1 MSIRTRIDI
10 NCDLGEGIGNEA
22 DLMPFISSCNLACGG
37 HAGDEVTIDNVV
49 KLAKHNAVGVGAHPS
64 FPDRA
69 NFGRGELKIPFYQ
82 LESSLKEQIDRVNKA
97 CQIHNIEMH
106 HIKAHGALY
115 NLCASGAIYA
125 EFFIDFIARF
135 YPDIPVYVPF
145 NSILS
150 QRAQGKIKLLF
161 EAFADRNYEAD
172 GSLVSR
178 TKPHALIKDEKTLVK
193 HVLRMVENNEIHTVS
208 GTVLSAKI
216 DTICVHGDT
225 PKAVNLV
232 CNLKQQL
239 EKNNLKIETVFCK

>member
-1 MSIRTRIDI
+1 MSIRTTIDV

-37 HAGDEVTIDNVV
+37 HAGDEATIDKVV
-49 KLAKHNAVGVGAHPS
+49 KLAKCNAVGVGAHPS

-69 NFGRGELKIPFYQ
+69 NFGRVELKIPFYQ
-82 LESSLKEQIDRVNKA
+82 LESSLKEQIDRVKKA
-97 CQIHNIEMH
+97 CQTHKIEMH

-115 NLCASGAIYA
+115 NLCASHAVYA

-135 YPDIPVYVPF
+135 YPDTPVYVPF

-178 TKPHALIKDEKTLVK
+178 AKPHALIKDEKKLFK
-193 HVLRMVENNEIHTVS
+193 HVLNMVKRNEIHTVS
-208 GTVLSAKI
+208 GTVLSTKI

-225 PKAVNLV
+225 PKAVTLA
-232 CNLKQQL
+232 CYLKQQL
-239 EKNNLKIETVFCK
+239 EKNNLKIQTVICK